1 MPIPPSNS
9 RINHYKKDIAT
20 SMEGILEGISVENS
34 EAIGS
39 TTCETALILIKAY
52 EQNLFLLS
60 CCWDTRHIIS
70 ILKYY

>member
-1 MPIPPSNS
+1 
-9 RINHYKKDIAT
+9 
-20 SMEGILEGISVENS
+20 MECILEGISVENS